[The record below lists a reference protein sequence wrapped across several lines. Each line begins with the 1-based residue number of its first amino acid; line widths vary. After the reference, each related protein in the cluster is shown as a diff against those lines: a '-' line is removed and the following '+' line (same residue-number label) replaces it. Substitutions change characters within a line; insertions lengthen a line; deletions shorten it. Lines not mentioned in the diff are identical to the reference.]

1 MTSFFSWIRISK
13 RLHHISSFTVVIT
26 VAVLLSS
33 CGGKSGYFKIQGRFM
48 NMNQGEFYIY
58 SMDDA
63 TDGIDTIK
71 VNGGRFSYQMPCEHK
86 ATLMLVF
93 PNFSEQP
100 VFAESGAVAE
110 MKADASH
117 LKELEITGTDDNELM
132 TSFRQQIASASPP
145 EIQKYAE
152 MFINDHPE
160 SAVSVYLLRKYFI
173 LCEKPDYKKAEAMVA
188 QLLKVQE
195 KIGMLNRL
203 RQQLKSLSAASVGN
217 PLPAFSATD
226 TNGETVT
233 NNDLS
238 EGAAVIYLWASW
250 KYDTR
255 DLLRQIKKA
264 QRASGNRLKVL
275 TISVDAIK
283 KECTQMLDQDTIRWH
298 NICDEQMFEGS
309 VVKALGLTTISD
321 NIILQ
326 DGRITARGLNNTAL
340 REKLEELSKQK

>member
-1 MTSFFSWIRISK
+1 M
-13 RLHHISSFTVVIT
+13 V
-26 VAVLLSS
+26 VAVALSA
-33 CGGKSGYFKIQGRFM
+33 CGGKSGYFKIEGRLM

-71 VNGGRFSYQMPCEHK
+71 VNGGRFSYQMPCEHE

-100 VFAESGAVAE
+100 VFAESGAVAT

-132 TSFRQQIASASPP
+132 TSFRLQIASASPP
-145 EIQKYAE
+145 EIQQYAE
-152 MFINDHPE
+152 AFINDHPE

-173 LCEKPDYKKAEAMVA
+173 VCDKPDYKKAEAMVG

-195 KIGMLNRL
+195 KNGMLNRL
-203 RQQLKSLSAASVGN
+203 RQQLKSLSAASAGN

-226 TNGETVT
+226 TQGETVT
-233 NNDLS
+233 NNDLQ
-238 EGAAVIYLWASW
+238 EGPAVILLWASW

-255 DLLRQIKKA
+255 EQLRLLKKA
-264 QRASGNRLKVL
+264 TRQSGGRLHVL
-275 TISVDAIK
+275 TISVDAVK
-283 KECTQMLDQDTIRWH
+283 KECTRVLDQDTIRWH
-298 NICDEQMFEGS
+298 NICDEQMFES
-309 VVKALGLTTISD
+309 PVVKALGLTSIAD

-326 DGRITARGLNNTAL
+326 DGRITARGLTPVEL
-340 REKLEELSKQK
+340 REKLEELSK